1 MEYREEHDSLGIIK
15 VPKMAL
21 WGAQTER
28 SRHNF
33 AVGPVMPELVVRAL
47 INIKKAAARVN
58 KQLGQLDERRALLIE
73 QACDQILAM
82 PEMMSSFP
90 LKVYQTGSG
99 TQSNMNVNEVISHVA
114 HELDPHLL
122 IHPNDHVNMAQSSND
137 TFPTAM
143 QIAAF
148 QETKRVLT
156 VLEKVDQTLK
166 GKQEEF
172 WQVVKIGRTHLQ
184 DAVPMTF
191 GQEISGWR
199 AALNH
204 SRQALQANLILLA
217 ELPIGGTAIGTGL
230 NVPEGFD
237 QAMVA
242 ELGKIYRL
250 NLVCAPNKFQGLA
263 NHTGINIIHGIF
275 KSLASDLVKIGN
287 DIRFLASGPRAGYE
301 ELVIP
306 ANEPGSSIMPG
317 KVNPV
322 MPELINQVAF
332 QVIGN
337 DNTIC
342 LASEAGQ
349 LELNVMEPVLVF
361 NLLQSISIMNN
372 AFNVFTDYC
381 LEGIEANEQH
391 LKDYVEQSV
400 GVITAVNPHLGYE
413 VVSRIAR
420 EAILKGK
427 SVRELCLQYDVLTE
441 EELDLILNPYEMT
454 KPGIAGASLFDR
466 Q

>member
-15 VPKMAL
+15 VPKTAL

-58 KQLGQLDERRALLIE
+58 KQLGQLDEQRALLIE

-204 SRQALQANLILLA
+204 SRQALQANLMLLA

-237 QAMVA
+237 QAMVT

-250 NLVCAPNKFQGLA
+250 KLVCAPNKFQGLA

-275 KSLASDLVKIGN
+275 KSLASDLIKIGN

-317 KVNPV
+317 KVNPTQIEALTMVAATV
-322 MPELINQVAF
+322 M
-332 QVIGN
+332 GN
-337 DNTIC
+337 DTTITFAASQGNFEMNVYKPVIIQAF
-342 LASEAGQ
+342 LASADLLAGVTASFEEHCLRGLTVNQQRMHELVDNSLMLVTALSPHIGYEKSAEIALTAQRQQ
-349 LELNVMEPVLVF
+349 LTLRQAA
-361 NLLQSISIMNN
+361 LQSGYLT
-372 AFNVFTDYC
+372 ADEYDQW
-381 LEGIEANEQH
+381 IEPLA
-391 LKDYVEQSV
+391 
-400 GVITAVNPHLGYE
+400 
-413 VVSRIAR
+413 
-420 EAILKGK
+420 
-427 SVRELCLQYDVLTE
+427 
-441 EELDLILNPYEMT
+441 MT
-454 KPGIAGASLFDR
+454 NSQCID
-466 Q
+466 